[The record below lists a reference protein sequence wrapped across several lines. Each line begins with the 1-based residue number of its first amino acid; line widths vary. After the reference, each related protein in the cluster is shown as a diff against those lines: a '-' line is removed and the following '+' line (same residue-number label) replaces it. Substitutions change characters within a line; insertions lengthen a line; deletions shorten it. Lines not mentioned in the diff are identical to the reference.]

1 ELIHRRIVDHPGD
14 KLALPL
20 QRDGNGEDRDAVQEV
35 GGAVQRVDNP
45 AVLLVVAL
53 HNAALLHKEGIARPR
68 ARKLSEKDLLGT
80 AVGLADV
87 IAGPLERDLE
97 ILHLAKI
104 TSERTPGLHRGLDHD
119 IDDGRARHWIM

>member
-1 ELIHRRIVDHPGD
+1 
-14 KLALPL
+14 
-20 QRDGNGEDRDAVQEV
+20 
-35 GGAVQRVDNP
+35 
-45 AVLLVVAL
+45 LLVVAL

-87 IAGPLERDLE
+87 IAGPLERDQE

-119 IDDGRARHWIM
+119 IDDGRERHWIMSSERCCAVSRRGADRLSRPYRRRSFRPR